1 MQWFPVQKDEIFRDR
16 DEVIP
21 YVRRFTLDGYDNG
34 GYQYLVVQLKKS
46 ELDRV
51 LSGKYGYFDKILI
64 VNKSSE
70 LLAGSDEVDVTT
82 LMTIVQ
88 ESSKDGITAT
98 CDYEQNQVNYLA
110 FSDTLQTTG
119 WKIIGLRSRDSLLG
133 SLKSLRTLIAE
144 FTIVIFL
151 AAFAALLIVSNRL
164 TVALTRL
171 EKRMS
176 IVQGG
181 DFGVRYFYPYQDEVG
196 SLAKSFN
203 CMLDEIERLVKKQE
217 DTIQELKRER
227 DFVAEVQKQKR
238 KAELKALQAQINPHF
253 LYNTLNTITWQAAD
267 KGEEEISILSSSLG
281 RFFRISLS
289 KGAEVISF
297 REELDHVT
305 SYLEI
310 QSIRYGEKLNYDVE
324 ADEALKEYKVLKLIL
339 QPLAENSIY
348 HGIKEKAQAGQIRIH
363 AQIIYADAGECLQI
377 CVWDNGLGIEPDILK
392 KINCAL
398 ANGETNSSEGY
409 GIFNVNERIRLYYGE
424 QYGLR
429 YESQAGEWTRA
440 ILTLPAV
447 KAGDETCI
455 GF

>member
-1 MQWFPVQKDEIFRDR
+1 MIVKAKLQKADR
-16 DEVIP
+16 KEKIVK
-21 YVRRFTLDGYDNG
+21 RFLNN
-34 GYQYLVVQLKKS
+34 LKFKS
-46 ELDRV
+46 
-51 LSGKYGYFDKILI
+51 KILFI
-64 VNKSSE
+64 VGT
-70 LLAGSDEVDVTT
+70 LFFVTT
-82 LMTIVQ
+82 VVCGMTYYYYAAQDV
-88 ESSKDGITAT
+88 EKSFTEGAED
-98 CDYEQNQVNYLA
+98 VLA
-110 FSDTLQTTG
+110 QLTDTLQTTG
-119 WKIIGLRSRDSLLG
+119 WKIVGLRSRESLLG
-133 SLKSLRTLIAE
+133 SLKSLRALIAE
-144 FTIVIFL
+144 FTAIIFL
-151 AAFAALLIVSNRL
+151 AALAALLIVSNRL
-164 TVALTRL
+164 TAALTRL

-181 DFGVRYFYPYQDEVG
+181 DFGVRFFYPYQDEVG

-253 LYNTLNTITWQAAD
+253 LYNTLNAITWQAAD

-310 QSIRYGEKLNYDVE
+310 QSIRYGTKLNYDIEVD
-324 ADEALKEYKVLKLIL
+324 AALKEYKVLKLIL

-348 HGIKEKAQAGQIRIH
+348 HGIKEKAQAGKIRIS
-363 AQIIYADAGECLQI
+363 AQIVHINADTSDCLQI
-377 CVWDNGLGIEPDILK
+377 CVWDNGLGIAPDLLK
-392 KINCAL
+392 KINYAL
-398 ANGETNSSEGY
+398 ANGETNSNDGY

-424 QYGLR
+424 SYGLR
-429 YESQAGEWTRA
+429 YESEAGEWTRA

-447 KAGDETCI
+447 KMGDETCI